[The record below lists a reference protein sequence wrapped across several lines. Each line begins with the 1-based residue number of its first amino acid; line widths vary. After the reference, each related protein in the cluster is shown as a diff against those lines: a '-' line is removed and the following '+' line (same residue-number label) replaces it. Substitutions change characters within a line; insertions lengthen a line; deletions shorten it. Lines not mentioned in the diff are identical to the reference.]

1 MELWIGLTIAGAF
14 LQNLRS
20 LLQKRLTGELS
31 VNAAAYVRFFYAI
44 PFAWIYV
51 AYIWEGRFPDLNF
64 IFVAYVMVG
73 AIMQIIATSA
83 LVAAVSGSH
92 FAVGTALSKTEAV
105 QAALLGLIIL
115 GDAVSGLALTGIAVS
130 LVGVFFLSGSIRSQD
145 FLQGDASVWYGV
157 LAGTAFA
164 LCSVCFRGASLAL
177 GVDVDGSA
185 SASVQINGVPI
196 LGVAERAG
204 FTLAVTL
211 TLQTV
216 LMGIYLFLRE
226 PEQMAKVLLSWPIA
240 VWVGLI
246 GSVSSICWF
255 TAMTLQNAAIVRAL
269 GQVELLFT
277 LVTSVFFLR
286 ERIRIRE
293 MVGMFLLVLGI
304 LLLV

>member
-31 VNAAAYVRFFYAI
+31 VNGAAYVRFFYAI

-51 AYIWEGRFPDLNF
+51 AYIWQGRVPDPNF
-64 IFVAYVMVG
+64 AFMAYVFVG
-73 AIMQIIATSA
+73 AVMQIIATSA

-115 GDAVSGLALTGIAVS
+115 GDAISVLALTGIAVS
-130 LVGVFFLSGSIRSQD
+130 LAGVFFLSGGIRTKD
-145 FLQGDASVWYGV
+145 FLQGDASVCYGV

-177 GVDVDGSA
+177 NIDADA
-185 SASVQINGVPI
+185 QINGMPG
-196 LGVAERAG
+196 LSLAERAG

-216 LMGIYLFLRE
+216 LMGIYLALRE
-226 PEQMAKVLLSWPIA
+226 PEQVAKVVRSWPIA

-277 LVTSVFFLR
+277 LITSVFFLR
-286 ERIRIRE
+286 ERIRLRE
-293 MVGMFLLVLGI
+293 LVGMFLLVLGI
-304 LLLV
+304 LLLI

>member
-31 VNAAAYVRFFYAI
+31 VNGAAYVRFVYAI

-51 AYIWEGRFPDLNF
+51 AYIWEGRVPDLNF
-64 IFVAYVMVG
+64 AFLAYVIVG

-115 GDAVSGLALTGIAVS
+115 GDAVSGLALTGIALS
-130 LVGVFFLSGSIRSQD
+130 LVGVFFLSGSIRTKD
-145 FLQGDASVWYGV
+145 FLQVDASVWYGV

-177 GVDVDGSA
+177 SIDADAGAQMHGL
-185 SASVQINGVPI
+185 PT
-196 LGVAERAG
+196 LGLAERAG

-216 LMGIYLFLRE
+216 LMGVYLSLRE
-226 PEQMAKVLLSWPIA
+226 PEQIGKVVRSWPIA
-240 VWVGLI
+240 ISVGLI

-277 LVTSVFFLR
+277 LITSVFFLR
-286 ERIRIRE
+286 ERIRMRE
-293 MVGMFLLVLGI
+293 MIGMFLLVLGI
-304 LLLV
+304 LLLI

>member
-1 MELWIGLTIAGAF
+1 
-14 LQNLRS
+14 
-20 LLQKRLTGELS
+20 
-31 VNAAAYVRFFYAI
+31 
-44 PFAWIYV
+44 
-51 AYIWEGRFPDLNF
+51 
-64 IFVAYVMVG
+64 
-73 AIMQIIATSA
+73 MQIIATSA

-130 LVGVFFLSGSIRSQD
+130 LVGVFFLSGSIRTRD
-145 FLQGDASVWYGV
+145 FLKGDASVWYGV

-177 GVDVDGSA
+177 SIDADTGTQMS
-185 SASVQINGVPI
+185 GVPA
-196 LGVAERAG
+196 LGLAERAG

-211 TLQTV
+211 TLQTL
-216 LMGIYLFLRE
+216 LMGVYLVLRE
-226 PEQMAKVLLSWPIA
+226 PAQIRKVINSWPIA

-269 GQVELLFT
+269 GQVELMFT

-293 MVGMFLLVLGI
+293 MLGMLLLVLGI
-304 LLLV
+304 LLLI

>member
-31 VNAAAYVRFFYAI
+31 VNGAAYVRFFYAI

-64 IFVAYVMVG
+64 AFLAYVTVG

-130 LVGVFFLSGSIRSQD
+130 LVGVFFLSGSIRTRD
-145 FLQGDASVWYGV
+145 FLKGDASVWYGV

-177 GVDVDGSA
+177 SIDADTGTQMS
-185 SASVQINGVPI
+185 GVPA
-196 LGVAERAG
+196 LGLAERAG

-211 TLQTV
+211 TLQTL
-216 LMGIYLFLRE
+216 LMGVYLVLRE
-226 PEQMAKVLLSWPIA
+226 PAQIRKVINSWPIA

-269 GQVELLFT
+269 GQVELMFT
-277 LVTSVFFLR
+277 LVTSVFLLR

-293 MVGMFLLVLGI
+293 MLGMLLLVLGI
-304 LLLV
+304 LLLI

>member
-31 VNAAAYVRFFYAI
+31 VNGAAYVRFVYAI

-51 AYIWEGRFPDLNF
+51 AYIWEGRVPDLNF
-64 IFVAYVMVG
+64 AFLAYVIVG

-115 GDAVSGLALTGIAVS
+115 GDAVSGLALTGIALS
-130 LVGVFFLSGSIRSQD
+130 LVGVFFLSGSIRTKD

-177 GVDVDGSA
+177 SIDADAGAQMHGL
-185 SASVQINGVPI
+185 PT
-196 LGVAERAG
+196 LGLAERAG

-216 LMGIYLFLRE
+216 LMGVYLSLRE
-226 PEQMAKVLLSWPIA
+226 PEQIGKVVRSWPIA
-240 VWVGLI
+240 ISVGLI

-277 LVTSVFFLR
+277 LITSVFFLR
-286 ERIRIRE
+286 ERIRMRE

-304 LLLV
+304 LLLI